1 MSKYFNFTQ
10 LLKFNRI
17 YTQKCVDVKWG
28 QGGGLNLQPLA
39 ITKLILCKW
48 TMDLSANKSRETDF
62 LRLHL
67 D

>member
-28 QGGGLNLQPLA
+28 QGGGGVEPPTTGNY
-39 ITKLILCKW
+39 K
-48 TMDLSANKSRETDF
+48 TDPVQMNHGF
-62 LRLHL
+62 VGQ
-67 D
+67 